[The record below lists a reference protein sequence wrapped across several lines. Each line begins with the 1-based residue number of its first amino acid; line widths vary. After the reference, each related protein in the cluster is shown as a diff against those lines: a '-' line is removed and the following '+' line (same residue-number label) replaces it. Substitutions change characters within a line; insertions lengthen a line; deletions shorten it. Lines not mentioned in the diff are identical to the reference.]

1 MKLSA
6 EDAFRQYG
14 DRVFSAAFSVA
25 GNPEDADDAVQN
37 TFLKYCVHDKEF
49 ADQEHLRA
57 WLLRVAINEAKDQ
70 RRSFWQKHR
79 VSLEDYMET
88 LTFHEPE
95 DKSLFEAVM
104 ALPVKYRVVVHLFY
118 YEDYS
123 IAQIAQVL
131 HAREG
136 TVKSQLSRGRQL
148 LKNRLLEEWN
158 DDE

>member
-14 DRVFSAAFSVA
+14 DRVFSAAFSVS
-25 GNPEDADDAVQN
+25 GNLEDADDAVQN
-37 TFLKYCVHDKEF
+37 TFLKYCAYDKEF
-49 ADQEHLRA
+49 ADKEHLRA

-70 RRSFWQKHR
+70 RRSFWQKHK

-88 LTFHEPE
+88 LTFREPE

-123 IAQIAQVL
+123 IAQMAQIL
-131 HAREG
+131 HTREG